1 MWWVWG
7 SPISIWK
14 KCPFELL
21 VDLII
26 CNKYVIANVL
36 RFLTSMKDW
45 SFHGSAI
52 IFLKPLLGYQ
62 VGLKPE
68 AVVYFGFVQIFLPLW
83 GWGGGGRMQNSDE
96 HSLITNY
103 LRWGGE
109 GLEIPVQWMWH
120 NWQSQ
125 SLKLLPKMKNRSHVP
140 LSSLVFSGLQ
150 SIFYKLSSV
159 AEIFS
164 PFPTKA
170 TVLGNLKAKNNYC
183 AAHVYNTHD
192 GYRYKCIYI

>member
-62 VGLKPE
+62 VGPKPE
-68 AVVYFGFVQIFLPLW
+68 AVVYFGFVRIFLDL
-83 GWGGGGRMQNSDE
+83 GGGGGECKILMN
-96 HSLITNY
+96 TN
-103 LRWGGE
+103 
-109 GLEIPVQWMWH
+109 H
-120 NWQSQ
+120 
-125 SLKLLPKMKNRSHVP
+125 KLLAMGRGGVRNPSAMNVAQLTVTKFKTPPKNEKQKSRAFVVTGFLRTAINI
-140 LSSLVFSGLQ
+140 LQ
-150 SIFYKLSSV
+150 TEHCS
-159 AEIFS
+159 
-164 PFPTKA
+164 
-170 TVLGNLKAKNNYC
+170 
-183 AAHVYNTHD
+183 
-192 GYRYKCIYI
+192 